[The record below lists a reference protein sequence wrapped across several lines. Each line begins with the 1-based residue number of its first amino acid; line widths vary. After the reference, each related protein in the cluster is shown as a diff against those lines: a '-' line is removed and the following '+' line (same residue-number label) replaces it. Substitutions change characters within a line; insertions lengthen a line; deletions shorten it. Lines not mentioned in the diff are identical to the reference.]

1 MSSLQTFIRCSLI
14 VPAGALALSACASV
28 PLESDKAAYASYV
41 EANDPLEPMNRAIF
55 EFNLVADRYVI
66 KPIAEAYGEL
76 PAGVRKSV
84 RNFIDNLK
92 APLVF
97 ANSVLQGEPK
107 RAGDTLA
114 RFVGNTV
121 FGGLGLFD
129 VMDEVPKHDE
139 DFGQTLA
146 VWGLGEGPFLMLPI
160 LGPSNLRDLT
170 GRGVD
175 WFADPVSRA
184 AGNAD
189 LEWAN
194 YAKTG
199 TDGVDERHKL
209 IKPLEDLE
217 KNSLDYYAALR
228 NFYRQKRAHDIRN
241 GASAPKKD
249 VPKFD
254 LDDE

>member
-1 MSSLQTFIRCSLI
+1 MFRLALLG
-14 VPAGALALSACASV
+14 PALAVAMSACASV
-28 PLESDKAAYASYV
+28 PPESDRTAFAAYQ
-41 EANDPLEPMNRAIF
+41 EANDPIEPFNRAIF
-55 EFNLVADRYVI
+55 EFNLVVDRNII

-76 PAGVRKSV
+76 PAGLRKSV
-84 RNFIDNLK
+84 RNFLDNLR

-107 RAGDTLA
+107 RAADTLA
-114 RFVGNTV
+114 RFMGNTI

-146 VWGLGEGPFLMLPI
+146 VWGLGEGPYLMLPI

-184 AGNAD
+184 AGNANID
-189 LEWAN
+189 WAT
-194 YAKTG
+194 YARTG
-199 TDGVDERHKL
+199 TSGVDERHNL
-209 IKPLEDLE
+209 LKPIDDLE
-217 KNSLDYYAALR
+217 RNSLDFYAALR

-241 GASAPKKD
+241 GAPPPKKD
-249 VPKFD
+249 APKFD
-254 LDDE
+254 LDEQ